1 MRRQQRTLS
10 TVAILALTIAL
21 SGCTDPY
28 TTKQQPSEASQAA
41 GVQNAG
47 EPSAPPPAPP
57 AGQSVADAQNTP
69 QDAISLFARLYTN
82 WSYAT
87 LTHDQLTL
95 AAISVGPARLAE
107 QQAAASSRADS
118 TLARARLSNTG
129 EVLAVSP
136 DLARHG
142 WWIVV
147 TREQT
152 TGSGEYEGLPATD
165 HVALV
170 QLARTSSGWAITQ
183 WLPQS

>member
-1 MRRQQRTLS
+1 MRRQHPTLS
-10 TVAILALTIAL
+10 AVAILAVTILL

-28 TTKQQPSEASQAA
+28 TAKQQPTRASRAT
-41 GVQNAG
+41 GVQNTG
-47 EPSAPPPAPP
+47 EPAAPPPAPA
-57 AGQSVADAQNTP
+57 AGQSVVDAQSTP
-69 QDAISLFARLYTN
+69 QNAISLFARLYAN

-95 AAISVGPARLAE
+95 AAMSVGTARLAE

-118 TLARARLSNTG
+118 TLSRARLSNQG
-129 EVLAVSP
+129 QVLGVSP
-136 DLARHG
+136 DLARSG

-165 HVALV
+165 HVTLV
-170 QLARTSSGWAITQ
+170 QLAAVNGGWAVSL
-183 WLPQS
+183 WLPQT

>member
-1 MRRQQRTLS
+1 MRRQHPTLS
-10 TVAILALTIAL
+10 TVAILALTILL
-21 SGCTDPY
+21 SGCSDPY
-28 TTKQQPSEASQAA
+28 TAKQQPTGASRAA
-41 GVQNAG
+41 VVQNAG
-47 EPSAPPPAPP
+47 EPSAPPPTPA

-69 QDAISLFARLYTN
+69 QDAISQFARLYAN

-95 AAISVGPARLAE
+95 AAMSVGPARLAE

-118 TLARARLSNTG
+118 TLARAHLSNHG
-129 EVLAVSP
+129 GVLAVSA
-136 DLARHG
+136 DLTRSG

-165 HVALV
+165 HVTLV
-170 QLARTSSGWAITQ
+170 QLAVVNGRWAVSL
-183 WLPQS
+183 WVPQT